1 MSTVE
6 EIKAAIEKLSEAERR
21 EVARFAGGWKDDA
34 WDRQIQRDYDAGKLG
49 ALLKKVDEDIAAGRL
64 EEGP

>member
-1 MSTVE
+1 MRTVD

-21 EVARFAGGWKDDA
+21 EVARFAGGWEDDA
-34 WDRQIQRDYDAGKLG
+34 WDCQIQRDYDAGKLN
-49 ALLKKVDEDIAAGRL
+49 ALLKKVDEDIEAGRL

>member
-6 EIKAAIEKLSEAERR
+6 EIKAAIGALSEAERR
-21 EVARFAGGWKDDA
+21 EVARFASGWEDDV
-34 WDRQIQRDYDAGKLG
+34 WDRQIQRDFDAGKLD
-49 ALLKKVDEDIAAGRL
+49 ALLNEVDKDIEAGRL

>member
-6 EIKAAIEKLSEAERR
+6 EIKSAIEKLSETERR
-21 EVARFAGGWKDDA
+21 EVARFASGWEDDA
-34 WDRQIQRDYDAGKLG
+34 WDRQIQQDFDAGKLN
-49 ALLKKVDEDIAAGRL
+49 ALLQQVDSDIDAGRI

>member
-6 EIKAAIEKLSEAERR
+6 EIKVAIERLSEAQRR
-21 EVARFAGGWKDDA
+21 EIARFASGWEDDE
-34 WDRQIQRDYDAGKLG
+34 WDRQIQHDYDAGKLD
-49 ALLKKVDEDIAAGRL
+49 ALLKEVDADIKAGRL

>member
-21 EVARFAGGWKDDA
+21 EVARFAGGWEDDA
-34 WDRQIQRDYDAGKLG
+34 WDRQIQRDFDAGKLD
-49 ALLKKVDEDIAAGRL
+49 ALLKKVDEDIEAGRL